1 MRPLVRIRT
10 LRCVATGAAALA
22 LAGCGSGLA
31 AAGANQKASGTRTTR
46 ADATCARRSAF
57 ELSLVRD
64 RGGQPTP
71 VAAATWFARHGGIR
85 GIPRSGWGLT
95 KDDRGDATLTSRQT
109 VLHAVKGSD
118 GTWQVDSGYTCTS
131 S

>member
-1 MRPLVRIRT
+1 MRT
-10 LRCVATGAAALA
+10 LQHVPVGVAAVV

-31 AAGANQKASGTRTTR
+31 VVGSGQRPGTTRTRPAHGVCATR
-46 ADATCARRSAF
+46 TGF

-71 VAAATWFARHGGIR
+71 VAAARWLARHGDVP
-85 GIPRSGWGLT
+85 GIPRRGWRLTGESRSG
-95 KDDRGDATLTSRQT
+95 ATVASHRT
-109 VLHAVKGSD
+109 VLHAVQGSD
-118 GTWQVDSGYTCTS
+118 GTWQVDSGTTCTS